1 MGGEVF
7 RRKLSLEETQVSG
20 AIMIAM
26 VVFAL
31 SIFFMRAW
39 TWAQEGYVMAML
51 FGMAA
56 AWWHQLESRQ
66 PE

>member
-1 MGGEVF
+1 
-7 RRKLSLEETQVSG
+7 
-20 AIMIAM
+20 MI
-26 VVFAL
+26 VFAL

-56 AWWHQLESRQ
+56 AWWAQHRQ
-66 PE
+66 VSSD